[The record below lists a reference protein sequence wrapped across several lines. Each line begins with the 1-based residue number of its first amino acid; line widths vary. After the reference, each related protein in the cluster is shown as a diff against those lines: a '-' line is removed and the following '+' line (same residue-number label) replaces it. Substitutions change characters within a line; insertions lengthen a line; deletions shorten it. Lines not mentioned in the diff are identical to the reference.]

1 MSNGAKLWALRQR
14 CGAGNSSLS
23 SGFRAVSL
31 RFRSRCLRR
40 SDLPSRTSASR
51 RWKRRVLPVSAW
63 TRVVSL
69 PSRVRMGIVRTNGS
83 IPIVD
88 KGRPRG
94 GQDGCC
100 GRAAIHY
107 LKLAAVPEAHFFGE
121 RTEAHGPALIEPDTR
136 VDSLDRRQTTAASP
150 PAPRGDVVEVVQC
163 VHTGRRRGA
172 IDETHQVGVRPSICS
187 GEELR
192 RQSSDHAWPKP
203 RRTIMSGAGSPAGMF
218 QVKRLECWVT
228 RWRMAAIR
236 ELAGDHERVLEN
248 GDPALKSEHTDRP
261 RANAGS
267 VASRIARPSGG
278 ASSLGGHCQTAPPPA
293 PREIPPRP
301 LPHPAPG
308 LRVHMSVMRLFH
320 VKHAPTGVAA
330 PMSFRSCL
338 AFQVPRAH
346 EPHPDLPTI
355 RCHSV
360 RPSFPV
366 TG

>member
-1 MSNGAKLWALRQR
+1 
-14 CGAGNSSLS
+14 
-23 SGFRAVSL
+23 
-31 RFRSRCLRR
+31 
-40 SDLPSRTSASR
+40 LPSQ
-51 RWKRRVLPVSAW
+51 
-63 TRVVSL
+63 
-69 PSRVRMGIVRTNGS
+69 VRMGIVRTNSS

-88 KGRPRG
+88 KSRPRG
-94 GQDGCC
+94 SQDECC

-107 LKLAAVPEAHFFGE
+107 LKLAAVPGAHFFGE
-121 RTEAHGPALIEPDTR
+121 RTEAHAPALIEPDTR

-218 QVKRLECWVT
+218 HVKHLECWLT

-236 ELAGDHERVLEN
+236 GLVGDTSESSKMETRHSNPSTLTVPGRLRVRWHRGSHVPLAG
-248 GDPALKSEHTDRP
+248 P
-261 RANAGS
+261 RAWEVTARWLPPGL
-267 VASRIARPSGG
+267 SRD
-278 ASSLGGHCQTAPPPA
+278 
-293 PREIPPRP
+293 PPRP

-320 VKHAPTGVAA
+320 VKHAPTGLAA
-330 PMSFRSCL
+330 PMSLRSYP
-338 AFQVPRAH
+338 AFQVTWGA
-346 EPHPDLPTI
+346 
-355 RCHSV
+355 
-360 RPSFPV
+360 
-366 TG
+366 